1 MFFNRK
7 EPCCANG
14 CFIPYK
20 YMEIYEIDKI
30 GNNNMFRVSL
40 SFIALVVLLLLIDT
54 IIGHDMAKANLNVLI
69 IMVLV
74 TVVLLCIFCLSFY
87 GLLRIYC
94 YLSEGACPSCCQK
107 CFYICCINPNFDEKY
122 EIEEV

>member
-20 YMEIYEIDKI
+20 YMELNEIDKI
-30 GNNNMFRVSL
+30 GNNNICRISVLFT
-40 SFIALVVLLLLIDT
+40 FIVILFLLIDSV
-54 IIGHDMAKANLNVLI
+54 IRYDMVKTNLIVLI
-69 IMVLV
+69 IMVLI
-74 TVVLLCIFCLSFY
+74 VVLLLYIFCMSFY

-107 CFYICCINPNFDEKY
+107 CFYTCCINPNFDQKY
-122 EIEEV
+122 EVTEF